1 MVLSLPCSAAERL
14 SIRASGGQRAIDVGD
29 LAFFVRTG
37 EIPRSLKWYADRL
50 TERELAGLRDL
61 LQETL
66 NVTPRT
72 VSTFVNDTA
81 GEALLRRLNG
91 LFWGGTPES
100 NFKALRSA
108 LVLAAY
114 DDEGLTLLNVIHKYP
129 LRDLRINLDSVIQA
143 SNDLDDILLN
153 SKSIFAYIRQKG
165 ATGFTSDEALLANL
179 PDPRQPGSFEWSRTT
194 VEITNPVRDPGEE
207 VAVDIYFPKNLEE
220 PAPLVVISHGLASN
234 RNTFAYLAEHL
245 ASQGYAVAA
254 IEHPTTDAT
263 RYQQY
268 IAGFEKEP
276 ETEVAIRR
284 PLDITALLDYLE
296 QQATIDPAWEGKV
309 RTDRIGLVG
318 HSLGGYTALAAG
330 GAQFDFDYLN
340 QVCSDSK
347 RTILPFNLSLLLQCQ
362 VLELPAEEY
371 EIADDRVAAILAI
384 NPIGSALFGPDGF
397 SQIQIPTMIIVG
409 SNDFFAPA
417 MGEQVNPFTWLTN
430 EHRYLVLVENGT
442 HFSFLPGDRGED
454 VFNLPQ

>member
-1 MVLSLPCSAAERL
+1 M
-14 SIRASGGQRAIDVGD
+14 
-29 LAFFVRTG
+29 
-37 EIPRSLKWYADRL
+37 
-50 TERELAGLRDL
+50 
-61 LQETL
+61 
-66 NVTPRT
+66 
-72 VSTFVNDTA
+72 
-81 GEALLRRLNG
+81 
-91 LFWGGTPES
+91 
-100 NFKALRSA
+100 
-108 LVLAAY
+108 VLAAY
-114 DDEGLTLLNVIHKYP
+114 DDEGLTLLNAIRKYP

-153 SKSIFAYIRQKG
+153 SRSLFAYIREKG
-165 ATGFTSDEALLANL
+165 SRGVTSEEALLANL
-179 PDPRQPGSFEWSRTT
+179 TDPRQPGSVEWSTT
-194 VEITNPVRDPGEE
+194 TLGITNPVRDPGEE
-207 VAVDIYFPKNLEE
+207 VAVDIYLPKDLEE

-254 IEHPTTDAT
+254 IEHPATDAT

-296 QQATIDPAWEGKV
+296 QQAANDPAWEGKI
-309 RTDRIGLVG
+309 RTDRIGLIG

-330 GAQFDFDYLN
+330 GAQFDFDYLD
-340 QVCSDSK
+340 QVCSDPN

-371 EIADDRVAAILAI
+371 EIADERVAAILAI
-384 NPIGSALFGPDGF
+384 NPIGSALFGPNGF
-397 SQIQIPTMIIVG
+397 SQIQIPTMMVAG

-417 MGEQVNPFTWLTN
+417 MGEQVKPFTWLKN

-442 HFSFLPGDRGED
+442 HFSFLPEDSGGEE
-454 VFNLPQ
+454 VFNLPQELIGPDPELAHPALNGLATVFLQTYIVESDTYEPLLTEFSIPTSNGNEFNFALTRSLTESELEEAILTGK